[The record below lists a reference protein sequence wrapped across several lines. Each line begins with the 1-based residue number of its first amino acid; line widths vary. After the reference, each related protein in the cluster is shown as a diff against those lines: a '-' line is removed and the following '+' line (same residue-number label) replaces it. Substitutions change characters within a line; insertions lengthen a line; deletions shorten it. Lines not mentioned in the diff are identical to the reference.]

1 LGGNLFYTGS
11 AELSFPTGLPKE
23 FGLRGMFFSDVGTLT
38 TFDRPP
44 VGRPGATSSVY
55 DSGSIRA
62 SVGIGALWRS
72 PFGPVRVSYAKAVA
86 KEEYDRTEAFR
97 FGVGTRF

>member
-1 LGGNLFYTGS
+1 M
-11 AELSFPTGLPKE
+11 SFPTGLPKE
-23 FGLRGMFFSDVGTLT
+23 FGLRGLFFSDVGTLT
-38 TFDRPP
+38 SFDRPP
-44 VGRPGATSSVY
+44 AGRPGATAAVD

-72 PFGPVRVSYAKAVA
+72 PFGPVRVSYAKAVV